1 MNINKPK
8 TYSIIFDY
16 IRVFA
21 MLGVLAV
28 HLSQLFP
35 VPALLKSVLG
45 MGAYCVQVFFVISAY
60 LACSYFYKPEAST
73 IDYYKKRAIRIL
85 PTYYAAITAAI
96 IYVTI
101 FTNGY
106 PEDTYRLGWLRY
118 FLALNTLLP
127 SDSYWHWN
135 NAFAFWTMTDF
146 IFFYAIIPLLIKVVH
161 SFNRSL
167 IFFMICYAVALCATH
182 KADAFLPKDFCSEP
196 LYFIHQSPL
205 VQMQHFAL
213 GVMTFFAAKNEKKS
227 FACIL
232 LILLAAL
239 PAHLCP
245 SPLKFAILS
254 CLFILSVKSSDILIH
269 GAKLNWLKFVS
280 KYSFHI
286 YLTHILG
293 LTIGLRAATII
304 CEPSTCYFYAV
315 KFIVAVIT
323 TILLCLFL
331 EISQRTAEWLFLQR
345 KYNSA

>member
-1 MNINKPK
+1 
-8 TYSIIFDY
+8 
-16 IRVFA
+16 

-28 HLSQLFP
+28 HLSQHFP

-45 MGAYCVQVFFVISAY
+45 MGACCVQVFFVISAY
-60 LACSYFYKPEAST
+60 LACSYFYKPNAT
-73 IDYYKKRAIRIL
+73 TLDYYKKRAIRIL

-96 IYVTI
+96 IYVTC
-101 FTNGY
+101 FTEGF
-106 PEDTYRLGWLRY
+106 PEDSYGLGWLRY
-118 FLALNTLLP
+118 FLALNTILP
-127 SDSYWHWN
+127 SDSFWHWN
-135 NAFAFWTMTDF
+135 NAFAFWTMTNF
-146 IFFYAIIPLLIKVVH
+146 IFFYAIMPILIKAVH
-161 SFNRSL
+161 SFNRS
-167 IFFMICYAVALCATH
+167 IVFFIISYAVALCTYKTQALLP
-182 KADAFLPKDFCSEP
+182 ADIFSEQD
-196 LYFIHQSPL
+196 LLIAWSPL
-205 VQMQHFAL
+205 GQMQHFAL
-213 GVMTFFAAKNEKKS
+213 GIMTFFAVKMQKKS
-227 FACIL
+227 PAYIL

-239 PAHLCP
+239 PGPFC
-245 SPLKFAILS
+245 SIPLRFAILT

-269 GAKLNWLKFVS
+269 GAKLKWLKFVS